1 MEVALRVLLERFP
14 KMELVPGK
22 DVRFSSTLF
31 RTCEELWVRPYGN

>member
-14 KMELVPGK
+14 KMELVPDK
-22 DVRFSSTLF
+22 EVRFSSTLF